1 MGDVAS
7 GYAEA
12 PPRRSLRLDPV
23 WLTTLLLGAA
33 LVAWIVTVDRMRGMD
48 GGPGT
53 DLGGLGWFTGIWV
66 TMMAA
71 MMLPSVTPMVLTY
84 SRIARHRAATGGR
97 RLAAPWIFVA
107 GYLLAWTVYG
117 LAAYGLYRVI
127 DAVDGGLLDWDRG
140 GPWVAGAAL
149 AGAGLYQLTPL
160 KEVCLRHCRTPM
172 HFILHGFRKGRS
184 GALVMGIE
192 HGGYCVGCCWGLMV
206 ALFALGVM
214 SLAWMAMVA
223 GVIFLEKVTR
233 FGARFSR
240 VVAFALIAAGVW
252 VAVAPGSVP
261 GLTDPSKAPAMKM
274 GGMDKPAMKDD
285 SGMNKMSP

>member
-33 LVAWIVTVDRMRGMD
+33 LVAWIVTVERMRGMD

-71 MMLPSVTPMVLTY
+71 MMLPSVAPMVLTY
-84 SRIARHRAATGGR
+84 SRIAKHRAATGGR
-97 RLAAPWIFVA
+97 PLAAPWIFVA
-107 GYLLAWTVYG
+107 GYLLVWTVYG
-117 LAAYGLYRVI
+117 LAAYGLYRVV
-127 DAVDGGLLDWDRG
+127 DAVAGSVLDWDRA

-160 KEVCLRHCRTPM
+160 KEVCLKHCRTPF
-172 HFILHGFRKGRS
+172 HFVLHGFREGRA
-184 GALVMGIE
+184 GALRMGVE

-214 SLAWMAMVA
+214 SLWWMAVVA
-223 GVIFLEKVTR
+223 AVIFAEKVTR
-233 FGARFSR
+233 VGVRFSR
-240 VVAFALIAAGVW
+240 VVAVALVAVGVW
-252 VAVAPGSVP
+252 VAVAPDSVP
-261 GLTDPSKAPAMKM
+261 GLTDPSKAPV
-274 GGMDKPAMKDD
+274 
-285 SGMNKMSP
+285 MNKMSP